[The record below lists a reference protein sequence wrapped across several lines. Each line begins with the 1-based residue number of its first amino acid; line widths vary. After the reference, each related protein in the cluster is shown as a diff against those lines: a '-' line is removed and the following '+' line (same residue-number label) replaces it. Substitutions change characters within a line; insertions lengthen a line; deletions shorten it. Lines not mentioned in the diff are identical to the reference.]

1 MFFNKKAKQN
11 VINNYVNENIN
22 DSAYGGFMV
31 SKNVCAN
38 RPIRY
43 TYREKSSNENLN
55 GWTIYS
61 CDDTQEYVNNPD
73 NFVILSA
80 TSINKINPLILK
92 IFDAPYGTDLCWV
105 YDKKGK
111 FTGFYDLKDDKD
123 TTLEEILNRN
133 SIS

>member
-43 TYREKSSNENLN
+43 TYREKSSNQNLT

-61 CDDTQEYVNNPD
+61 CDYTHEYVNNPD

-80 TSINKINPLILK
+80 TSINKINPLILEK
-92 IFDAPYGTDLCWV
+92 HQ
-105 YDKKGK
+105 
-111 FTGFYDLKDDKD
+111 
-123 TTLEEILNRN
+123 
-133 SIS
+133 